1 MKTKDFKT
9 DIINELTA
17 LLKKQQ
23 VLFSDVNESEFAWK
37 PVPGKWSRKEILGHL
52 IDSAQNNIQRFVRG
66 QYETGSSIRYDQD
79 SWVRLN
85 GYQEASLS
93 DLITLWFLLNR
104 QIVRIIDKMPAGN
117 FERTSMIGDQAYSLL
132 WLIEDYVLHMKHH
145 LVQIN
150 ESRDS
155 H

>member
-1 MKTKDFKT
+1 MKTADFKT

-17 LLKKQQ
+17 LLSQQQ
-23 VLFSDVNESEFAWK
+23 VLFSEVNESEYAWK
-37 PVPGKWSRKEILGHL
+37 RVPGKWSRKEIIGHL
-52 IDSAQNNIQRFVRG
+52 IDSAQNNIQRFIRG
-66 QYETGSSIRYDQD
+66 QYETGSSIRYEQD
-79 SWVRLN
+79 TWVRLN

-104 QIVRIIDKMPAGN
+104 QIIRIIDKMPTGN
-117 FERTSMIGDQAYSLL
+117 FERTSMIGDQAYSLQ
-132 WLIEDYVLHMKHH
+132 WLMEDYVRHLKHH

-150 ESRDS
+150 ESWDS